1 MDDGYMPTWNDCYA
15 KINEMYKENID
26 MKAKINKHAIELKQA
41 QDMIDKL
48 EMLRVSQ
55 NSIIKALNEAL
66 SDRQEFIDKQQEM
79 IDRLESKRVSNLHLI
94 KEQKEHITT
103 LTKEI
108 KDLKEENNFLTDFID
123 YIQ

>member
-1 MDDGYMPTWNDCYA
+1 MDDGYMPTCNDCYA